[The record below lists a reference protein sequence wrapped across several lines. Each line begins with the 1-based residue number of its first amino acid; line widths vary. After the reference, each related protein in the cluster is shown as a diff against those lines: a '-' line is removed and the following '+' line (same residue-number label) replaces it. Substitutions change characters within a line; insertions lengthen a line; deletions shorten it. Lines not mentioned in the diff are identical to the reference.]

1 MSAVKTKYMMLF
13 LFGLLFL
20 SPNAKAQGLWGSGA
34 YQGMMQCPYESR
46 TAKNAVSMSDDE
58 KEEREKITRLKGDLK
73 QRQSE
78 KKRAEAKSDFLR
90 KKIERFFEP
99 EVVEFLLDT
108 HIEGAKLCDSYKSE
122 SNRCLTPAAP
132 AAAAAAVNP
141 LTGAQTP
148 AVPAVAAPSSVD
160 CGSLTD
166 VPELLASK
174 WTGRANGK
182 GNYCV
187 GSTRSN
193 AGGVSASICS
203 DESLRPSDSKRHSYN
218 VSDCSRSLAD
228 YRKNRIELANAA
240 DKEER
245 INDEIEE
252 RSTNIADA
260 RELARIERESRL
272 RNETESDCEEC
283 DRLSNGYSYQKPKR
297 DWMSTLV
304 NVAGG
309 VGMMYYGKKAEEAAN
324 EYNAQAG
331 RPSEQSYGY
340 PFYQA
345 GIAGVINGLTGPG
358 AYGCSGGYGGAG
370 FPYGGGGGW
379 NLGGSA
385 NGAYGPMGAQGGAF
399 GYPQGMYGSPWGG
412 GAFNP
417 GFGMNGQIAG
427 PWGGMQ
433 GGQFGGMP
441 NNGSMA
447 MCFQFPCNMGGQ
459 GQFGQPGFG
468 GQGQFGVGG
477 QFGMPGGQFGG
488 MPGGQFGMPGGQFG
502 QPGFGGQFGVGGQFG
517 MPGGMPGGQFGG
529 QFGMPGGMPGQY
541 GGQFGMGNNQF
552 GMQYQQQMMQMQMQ
566 QQQQQQQMQM
576 QYYQA
581 QMQQQMQQQQRAYQT
596 QQQAMQIQMQMS
608 QLNMQ
613 LQQLQMQSSYYGS
626 NGSLGGGGAQFG
638 FNFGSNFN
646 FGAQVG
652 GGQQMPYN
660 GMPVNSPI
668 PGNYPAA
675 GTGRGR

>member
-1 MSAVKTKYMMLF
+1 MNIELGDPMSAFKYKYMMLF
-13 LFGLLFL
+13 LFGLLFM
-20 SPNAKAQGLWGSGA
+20 SPNAKAQNLWGSGA

-46 TAKNAVSMSDDE
+46 TAKNAVSMSDEE
-58 KEEREKITRLKGDLK
+58 KEEREKITRLKGELRLITMPK
-73 QRQSE
+73 G
-78 KKRAEAKSDFLR
+78 KKAAAEAKSDYLR
-90 KKIERFFEP
+90 KKIERYFEG

-122 SNRCLTPAAP
+122 NNRCLTPAAP
-132 AAAAAAVNP
+132 AAAAVNP
-141 LTGAQTP
+141 LTAGQTP
-148 AVPAVAAPSSVD
+148 AVPAVAAPSSATVD
-160 CGSLTD
+160 CNSLTD
-166 VPELLASK
+166 VPELLSGK

-193 AGGVSASICS
+193 AGGVSGSICS
-203 DESLRPSDSKRHSYN
+203 DESLRPADSKRRSFN
-218 VSDCSRSLAD
+218 VSDCTRSLAD
-228 YRKNRIELANAA
+228 YRKNRIELANLA

-245 INDEIEE
+245 LNDEIED
-252 RSTNIADA
+252 RAMSIADA
-260 RELARIERESRL
+260 RERAKIERDYRL
-272 RNETESDCEEC
+272 QNETESDCEDC

-297 DWMSTLV
+297 DWMSTAV
-304 NVAGG
+304 NVLGG

-385 NGAYGPMGAQGGAF
+385 NGAYGPGAAMGGAF

-427 PWGGMQ
+427 PWGGAA
-433 GGQFGGMP
+433 GGQFGMP

-447 MCFQFPCNMGGQ
+447 MCFQFPCNVGGQ

-468 GQGQFGVGG
+468 GQGQFGGGG
-477 QFGMPGGQFGG
+477 QF
-488 MPGGQFGMPGGQFG
+488 GGQFG
-502 QPGFGGQFGVGGQFG
+502 QPGFGGQGQFG
-517 MPGGMPGGQFGG
+517 QPGFGGQGQFGGGGQFGG
-529 QFGMPGGMPGQY
+529 QFGQPGGQY

-566 QQQQQQQMQM
+566 QQQQQQQQQM

-581 QMQQQMQQQQRAYQT
+581 QMQQQMQQQQRSYQA

-626 NGSLGGGGAQFG
+626 NGSLGYSGGGGAQFG
-638 FNFGSNFN
+638 LNFGSNFN

-652 GGQQMPYN
+652 GGQQQVPYN
-660 GMPVNSPI
+660 GMPVNSPM
-668 PGNYPAA
+668 PGNYPPA